1 MRMMLKFSM
10 PVEAANRAIKD
21 GMLPKIL
28 QGLMADLKPEASY
41 FTAQDG
47 LRTGFMFF
55 DMKDSTQIPS
65 IAEPLFQ
72 GLNAAIE
79 FAPVMNADDLKAGL
93 EKAAK
98 KG

>member
-1 MRMMLKFSM
+1 MRTMLKFSM
-10 PVEAANRAIKD
+10 PVEASNRAIKD

-28 QGLMADLKPEASY
+28 QGLMADLKPEATY
-41 FTAQDG
+41 FTAQNG
-47 LRTGFMFF
+47 MRTGFFFF
-55 DMKDSTQIPS
+55 DLRDPSQIPS

-79 FAPVMNADDLKAGL
+79 FTPVMNADDLKAGL

-98 KG
+98 KF